1 MEEYR
6 CLFVSLHHEL
16 SDRQTPSISP
26 QRGIRPTRWRLELEK
41 RAKSLRAPVSRGG
54 RQGTDSTALGHIRPH
69 SRASVL
75 YPLIHHPQLY
85 LRLAILTLL
94 CAYL

>member
-16 SDRQTPSISP
+16 SDRQTPSIYP

-41 RAKSLRAPVSRGG
+41 RTKPLCASIPCGG
-54 RQGTDSTALGHIRPH
+54 RQGADFSALRYIQPH
-69 SRASVL
+69 AWTSVL
-75 YPLIHHPQLY
+75 YSGIHH
-85 LRLAILTLL
+85 A
-94 CAYL
+94 